1 MNRRGPRGSLE
12 ENLRDIEAELRRL
25 TLRVSE
31 ARQLE
36 AHRRSQPWEPSV
48 GDRVRIR
55 IPGTGQVEGTVV
67 GITAR
72 RIRVKPDG
80 TNATVLRAPKN
91 VTPIT
96 E

>member
-12 ENLRDIEAELRRL
+12 ENLRDIEAELR
-25 TLRVSE
+25 
-31 ARQLE
+31 RQLE

-80 TNATVLRAPKN
+80 TDATVLRAPKN